1 MKVLVIGSEGNVG
14 VPLVR
19 YLRQIGHDV
28 RESDIRQRWR
38 DSYLT
43 ADITQAIDLLPL
55 FDWQPDCVILLAAVV
70 SRLTC
75 ELSPSVSV
83 STNLV
88 GLNDVIQLCKRGGA
102 KLIFFSTSE
111 IYGPQ
116 HDPMDEAIPNPLPN
130 NRYGLLKW
138 LGEQMVEYEVRS
150 CGLKAVTLRPFMMY
164 DESEDLGDSRSAV
177 MKFAGRLATGRA
189 IEVHEGSARG
199 WFHVSDAVQAIA
211 ASMALEEY
219 VVINIGNPEIVPIA
233 TVAEMIRKRL
243 NAPAQ
248 LVTTVPQPPKT
259 TQIKRPTLQRQKTLL
274 KFEPRVCLAE
284 GLDLVCRE
292 IQRRLPE
299 AESMFREVP
308 KAILTEKAR

>member
-19 YLRQIGHDV
+19 YLRENGHDV

-43 ADITQAIDLLPL
+43 ADINQAIDLLPL
-55 FDWQPDCVILLAAVV
+55 FDWGPDVVILLAAVV

-88 GLNDVIQLCKRGGA
+88 GLNDVIQLCKRSGS
-102 KLIFFSTSE
+102 KLVFFSTSE
-111 IYGPQ
+111 IYGPH
-116 HDPMDEAIPNPLPN
+116 HDPMDEAVPNPQPN

-164 DESEDLGDSRSAV
+164 DEDEDLGDSRSAM
-177 MKFAGRLATGRA
+177 MKFAGRLATGRS
-189 IEVHEGSARG
+189 IEVHEGSERG

-211 ASMALEEY
+211 ASMTLDEY
-219 VVINIGNPEIVPIA
+219 AVINIGNPEFVPIA
-233 TVAEMIRKRL
+233 TVAEMIRKKL
-243 NAPAQ
+243 NAPEWLVKTVAQ
-248 LVTTVPQPPKT
+248 PSKT
-259 TQIKRPTLQRQKTLL
+259 TQVKRPLLERQRTLL
-274 KFEPRVCLAE
+274 KFEPRVTLAE
-284 GLDLVCRE
+284 GVDRVCR
-292 IQRRLPE
+292 RVLDRLPE
-299 AESMFREVP
+299 AEFMFREVP
-308 KAILTEKAR
+308 KAVPPGR